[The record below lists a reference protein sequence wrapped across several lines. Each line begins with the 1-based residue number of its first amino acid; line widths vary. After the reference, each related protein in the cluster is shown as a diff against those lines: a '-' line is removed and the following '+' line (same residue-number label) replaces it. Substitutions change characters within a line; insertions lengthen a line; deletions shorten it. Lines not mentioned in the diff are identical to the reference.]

1 MPHLFQFQPSI
12 YHIMKLNLTLEESY
26 MILSALRYIED
37 NLSLSADAS
46 EWHFVPG
53 KPFSASLRSAS
64 SLSLL
69 RGYVEESIREEIDY
83 HPFNPYIKVF

>member
-1 MPHLFQFQPSI
+1 
-12 YHIMKLNLTLEESY
+12 MKVNLSLEESN

-37 NLSLSADAS
+37 NLSLNADAT

-53 KPFSASLRSAS
+53 KPFAVPFRSAA

-69 RGYVEESIREEIDY
+69 RGYLEEALREEIDY